1 MLSLNSLK
9 VCWVKTHT
17 ATCWYRT
24 GKRGISPGETQSPC
38 QPRPQ
43 GSPPQWGFSPPAFCI
58 LSPRRPQQSPNPPPP
73 SFWASCSGC
82 TRHRAAV
89 RAHYFALI
97 PWDPQSNFWVLFLL
111 YRKSEFLAT
120 RACSLTA
127 WFQSTNHF
135 FSGRLLNA
143 THTTTGTPSD
153 FPCIKKHKIVPD
165 RKNTKTL
172 FYEWKS
178 RTRFRKNTQWS
189 PSLWFRWLFFPSCS
203 DISST
208 VTRMFSKYL
217 HGLSSANYKDWQNA
231 YSITLKTILNTLH
244 SQHVAAYRILWK
256 LSF

>member
-97 PWDPQSNFWVLFLL
+97 PWDPQSNFWVLFFFTENQNSWLPGLAALL
-111 YRKSEFLAT
+111 LGFNPQIISSLVDFWTPLTQPQGPLLIFLALRHIKLYQT
-120 RACSLTA
+120 ERT
-127 WFQSTNHF
+127 QRHF
-135 FSGRLLNA
+135 FMSEKVEHVSGR
-143 THTTTGTPSD
+143 TPNGALPFDSD
-153 FPCIKKHKIVPD
+153 G
-165 RKNTKTL
+165 
-172 FYEWKS
+172 
-178 RTRFRKNTQWS
+178 
-189 PSLWFRWLFFPSCS
+189 FFSHLALTFHP
-203 DISST
+203 
-208 VTRMFSKYL
+208 
-217 HGLSSANYKDWQNA
+217 Q
-231 YSITLKTILNTLH
+231 
-244 SQHVAAYRILWK
+244 
-256 LSF
+256 